1 MFVSNHLNK
10 INSLLGQIRQYESQA
25 EQGVDLPSGA
35 RVEGDQKPGTSFA
48 SAVKGAVDQVNSLQ
62 QASSAQKVSY
72 ELGGSNSLPDV
83 VLSMQKSSL
92 AFEATVQVRNKVL
105 KAYEEIM
112 NMPV

>member
-1 MFVSNHLNK
+1 MVDSTHLSN
-10 INSLLGQIRQYESQA
+10 INSLLGQIRQYETQA
-25 EQGVDLPSGA
+25 QQGVNLPSEA
-35 RVEGDQKPGTSFA
+35 RVENKQEIDTSFA
-48 SAVKGAVDQVNSLQ
+48 NAIKGAVDDVNSLQ
-62 QASSAQKVSY
+62 QASAAGKTAY
-72 ELGGSNSLPDV
+72 ELGQNKSLPDV